1 LLKVVVAFALLS
13 CILASSHAAAQEQ
26 IIFEATSDEG
36 TFIVEVTWT
45 PAEIGSPHVFDMHFI
60 EPETGVEIEDVVYDF
75 SVYRDGDREEL
86 RRGQA
91 VATQEFTFEEQGQY
105 SIRIDNIEGLGE
117 GVEIPV
123 QVTPEFPL
131 GMFAIVALALGAAV
145 LFARRHRND
154 LFTARGK

>member
-1 LLKVVVAFALLS
+1 MLKVVIAFALLA
-13 CILASSHAAAQEQ
+13 ILLFSAQAFAQEQ
-26 IIFEATSDEG
+26 VVFEATSDEG
-36 TFIVEVTWT
+36 TLIVEVTWT
-45 PAEIGSPHVFDMHFI
+45 PADIGSPHVFDMCFV

-117 GVEIPV
+117 GVEIPI

-145 LFARRHRND
+145 LFAGHYRND